1 MSRSK
6 PPIPEPARIFQP
18 FVLHQGAWYHG
29 LCWCDMLSSLWQSR
43 IEGAGSARGYHC
55 ENHRQGM
62 PCIQV
67 GKQSSGDAYYLGKGA
82 NTLDVRSQVELVR
95 LFSETPPAKSI
106 YWEAYSTVWDLRAG
120 GVSYQVSVSI
130 RNKVA
135 MSVSTAPIDS
145 VHVDVSCRE
154 YVEGSLWNMSGGE
167 AASWTPFN

>member
-1 MSRSK
+1 VGIIVRTIDKECRVFKWESNHQEM
-6 PPIPEPARIFQP
+6 RIILEKAQ
-18 FVLHQGAWYHG
+18 
-29 LCWCDMLSSLWQSR
+29 
-43 IEGAGSARGYHC
+43 
-55 ENHRQGM
+55 
-62 PCIQV
+62 
-67 GKQSSGDAYYLGKGA
+67 

-154 YVEGSLWNMSGGE
+154 YVEGSLWKMSGGE